1 MVGVS
6 TIVSASRSSR
16 ERDSTLPIL
25 AGAAKR
31 SNPRNAT
38 RRTVMQQVSCAR
50 DDDGGGER
58 FSAATFSTRHT
69 TEAQPHVTTPA
80 RTPDGGPTPFGRI
93 DEIFGRD
100 TFSRTVMRQRLPKEV
115 YRSLLRTIDQGDPLD
130 PAVADVVAASMKD
143 WAIENGASHYTH
155 WFQPLTGQTAEK
167 HDSLAA
173 PDGNGGVVFNFSGS
187 ELVQGEPDASSFPS
201 GGLRATFEAR
211 GYTAWD
217 ATSPAFLMRGDN
229 NVTLCIPTAFVSWTG
244 EALDTKIPLLRSV
257 EALSQQA
264 MRVLKIFGTDE
275 GVRRVYTTVGPEQ
288 EYFLVD
294 RELYFKRPDLV
305 TCERTLFG
313 AKPPKGQQLEDHY
326 FGTIP
331 PRVLAFMS
339 EAEAELYRLGVPVK
353 TRHNEVAPGQYEIAP
368 LFEPSHIASDH
379 QMLIMETLKR
389 VAPRYGLQ
397 ALLHEKPFAGVNGSG
412 KHNNWSMSTDT
423 GVNLLDPRDDTHTNM
438 QFLVF
443 LVATIRAVDTHA
455 DLLRA
460 SIASAAND
468 HRLGANEAPPA
479 IISIFLGKM
488 LTDILEQVE
497 KGLPKRTIRGGTLDL
512 GARTLPMLPRH
523 SGDRNRTSPFA
534 FTGNKF
540 EFRAVGSTASIAWP
554 NTVLNT
560 IVAESLDYVAGQLE
574 KAVGA
579 NPTPARL
586 QQGVLTVLKRLIKEH
601 KRVIFD
607 GDNYSEEWHTEAE
620 RRGLPNLKDSVEA
633 FQVLKARKNS
643 DLFKKYG
650 VLNKSEYDSRIH
662 IAIEKY
668 VKQLGIEGG
677 DDGVDRQVADSAG
690 GAGAPAADGG
700 GGRGDQGRRRRCGR
714 QHPGAARVR
723 RPGEP
728 VPDPDGGGRSAC
740 PRITRRTRQSMPPRS
755 PGSSSR
761 RWPACGR
768 PGMRWR
774 RWWRPISGRCRAIGR
789 CCF

>member
-1 MVGVS
+1 
-6 TIVSASRSSR
+6 
-16 ERDSTLPIL
+16 
-25 AGAAKR
+25 
-31 SNPRNAT
+31 
-38 RRTVMQQVSCAR
+38 
-50 DDDGGGER
+50 
-58 FSAATFSTRHT
+58 
-69 TEAQPHVTTPA
+69 
-80 RTPDGGPTPFGRI
+80 
-93 DEIFGRD
+93 
-100 TFSRTVMRQRLPKEV
+100 
-115 YRSLLRTIDQGDPLD
+115 
-130 PAVADVVAASMKD
+130 MKD
-143 WAIENGASHYTH
+143 WAIENGATHYTH
-155 WFQPLTGQTAEK
+155 WFQPLTGLTAEK

-173 PDGNGGVVFNFSGS
+173 PDGAGGVVFNFSGS

-257 EALSQQA
+257 DALSRQA
-264 MRVLKIFGTDE
+264 LRILRIFGTDQ
-275 GVRRVYTTVGPEQ
+275 GVSRIVTTVGPEQ

-294 RELYFKRPDLV
+294 RELYFRRPDLL

-331 PRVLAFMS
+331 PRVLAFMA
-339 EAEAELYRLGVPVK
+339 EAERELYRLGVPVK

-379 QMLIMETLKR
+379 QMLLMETLKR
-389 VAPRYGLQ
+389 VAPRYRLQ

-423 GVNLLDPRDDTHTNM
+423 GVNLLDPQDEAHTNL

-443 LVATIRAVDTHA
+443 LCATIRAVDLHA

-488 LTDILEQVE
+488 LSDILEQIEAGV
-497 KGLPKRTIRGGTLDL
+497 PKRTLKGGILDL
-512 GARTLPMLPRH
+512 GAKTLPMLPRH

-540 EFRAVGSTASIAWP
+540 EFRAVGSSASIAWP
-554 NTVLNT
+554 NTVLNS
-560 IVAESLDYVAGQLE
+560 IVAESLDYIAGELE
-574 KAVGA
+574 SAIGSKPAPAKLQTAVVDV
-579 NPTPARL
+579 L
-586 QQGVLTVLKRLIKEH
+586 QRLIRQH

-607 GDNYSEEWHTEAE
+607 GDNYSEDWHAEAQ

-633 FQVLKARKNS
+633 FAVLREKKNA
-643 DLFKKYG
+643 DLFRKYE
-650 VLNKSEYDSRIH
+650 VLSKAELESRTH

-668 VKQLGIEGG
+668 IKQLGIEAETM
-677 DDGVDRQVADSAG
+677 VSIARNQIL
-690 GAGAPAADGG
+690 PAALEH
-700 GGRGDQGRRRRCGR
+700 Q
-714 QHPGAARVR
+714 
-723 RPGEP
+723 
-728 VPDPDGGGRSAC
+728 
-740 PRITRRTRQSMPPRS
+740 RRTAEAVAATRAAGLDCADTATAL
-755 PGSSSR
+755 GSFVELVSR
-761 RWPACGR
+761 LRAATIAVEQAAAHHETDPMRHASQISRELKPAMTELREVVDTLETLVAADLWPLPTYR
-768 PGMRWR
+768 DLL
-774 RWWRPISGRCRAIGR
+774 
-789 CCF
+789 FLK

>member
-1 MVGVS
+1 
-6 TIVSASRSSR
+6 
-16 ERDSTLPIL
+16 
-25 AGAAKR
+25 
-31 SNPRNAT
+31 
-38 RRTVMQQVSCAR
+38 
-50 DDDGGGER
+50 
-58 FSAATFSTRHT
+58 
-69 TEAQPHVTTPA
+69 VTTTA
-80 RTPDGGPTPFGRI
+80 RSFNGGPVGNQRV
-93 DEIFGRD
+93 DSIFGSD
-100 TFSRTVMRQRLPKEV
+100 IFSRGMMRQRLPKEV
-115 YRSLLRTIDQGDPLD
+115 YRSLLRTIDRGEPLD

-155 WFQPLTGQTAEK
+155 WFQPLTGLTAEK

-173 PDGNGGVVFNFSGS
+173 PDGAGGVVFNFSGS

-257 EALSQQA
+257 DALSQQA
-264 MRVLKIFGTDE
+264 MRILRIFGTAE
-275 GVRRVYTTVGPEQ
+275 GVSRIVTTVGPEQ

-294 RELYFKRPDLV
+294 RELFYQRPDLL

-331 PRVLAFMS
+331 PRVLAFMAG
-339 EAEAELYRLGVPVK
+339 AEQELYRLGVPVK

-368 LFEPSHIASDH
+368 LFEASHIASDH
-379 QMLIMETLKR
+379 QMMLMETLKR

-423 GVNLLDPRDDTHTNM
+423 GVNLLDPQDETHTNM

-443 LVATIRAVDTHA
+443 LCATIRAVDLHA

-497 KGLPKRTIRGGTLDL
+497 AGLPKRTIQGGILDL
-512 GARTLPMLPRH
+512 GAKTLPMLPRH

-540 EFRAVGSTASIAWP
+540 EFRAVGSSASIAWP

-560 IVAESLDYVAGQLE
+560 IVAESLDYVAGELE

-579 NPTPARL
+579 KPTAAKL
-586 QQGVLTVLKRLIKEH
+586 QLGVIAVLKHLIKDH

-607 GDNYSEEWHTEAE
+607 GDNYSEEWHAEAE
-620 RRGLPNLKDSVEA
+620 RRGLPNLRDSVEA
-633 FQVLKARKNS
+633 FAVLRAKKNLE
-643 DLFKKYG
+643 LFKKYG
-650 VLNKSEYDSRIH
+650 VLSPAEHDSRTH

-668 VKQLGIEGG
+668 IKQLGIEAETMVSMARNQILPAALRHQQQVAEAIAATKAA
-677 DDGVDRQVADSAG
+677 GVDCVDTTDALRSFVGLVSKLRTTTAAVERAAAHHDPDPTKHAAQISRELKPAMAELRVVVDTLETLI
-690 GAGAPAADGG
+690 AADL
-700 GGRGDQGRRRRCGR
+700 
-714 QHPGAARVR
+714 
-723 RPGEP
+723 
-728 VPDPDGGGRSAC
+728 
-740 PRITRRTRQSMPPRS
+740 
-755 PGSSSR
+755 
-761 RWPACGR
+761 WPLPTYR
-768 PGMRWR
+768 DLL
-774 RWWRPISGRCRAIGR
+774 
-789 CCF
+789 FLK